1 MFLFPCTFYVRTMPL
16 GDFPNFEPTREKS
29 ESSQHRYVL
38 VKLIFVRDLQMV
50 SRVVPKLHLLKLDN
64 FYTLSPYLSGGVT
77 NCSDCLYHV
86 TCNKK
91 TAGLRYDQASE
102 LIAKKINGFQPIFAK
117 ISTVDS

>member
-1 MFLFPCTFYVRTMPL
+1 MPL

-64 FYTLSPYLSGGVT
+64 FYILSPYLSGGVT
-77 NCSDCLYHV
+77 NCLDCLYHV